1 MLKIIDLVSG
11 YGPIDVLHDI
21 NIDFKDAK
29 IVSVLGANGAGKS
42 TLLKTISHI
51 VKPRKGSIVFDSVD
65 ITNSEPSYVAEI
77 GIAHVPE
84 GRHIFPNLTVK
95 ENLLVGGYFRNRSEN
110 EETMNFVFELF
121 PILKERLNQPAGTL
135 SGGEAQMLAIGRGL
149 MAKPKLLLLD
159 EPSLGLAPK
168 IVSEIFHVIRSLAD
182 NKGLKVLLVEQNARK
197 ALDISD
203 YAYILVLGRIALQG
217 NPQEL
222 KENEEVKKL
231 YLGGKY
237 V

>member
-1 MLKIIDLVSG
+1 
-11 YGPIDVLHDI
+11 
-21 NIDFKDAK
+21 
-29 IVSVLGANGAGKS
+29 
-42 TLLKTISHI
+42 
-51 VKPRKGSIVFDSVD
+51 
-65 ITNSEPSYVAEI
+65 
-77 GIAHVPE
+77 
-84 GRHIFPNLTVK
+84 
-95 ENLLVGGYFRNRSEN
+95 
-110 EETMNFVFELF
+110 
-121 PILKERLNQPAGTL
+121 
-135 SGGEAQMLAIGRGL
+135 